1 MLVDANNPKG
11 LGPLQRVA
19 AYERR
24 LMPKPRPPGAVP
36 LSSLLAAQ
44 RPKSSGCSKTLKSAK
59 RQSSSNSV
67 SWRGGGGGAV
77 HRQPVA
83 VQVVREPAAVG
94 DRPLLQ
100 ERVESRSLSA
110 KDHIISNIACIR
122 YVNVNCSEIYTHE
135 CTYVRMSVMHTYS
148 HTQMYVYTYSVHM
161 YCTVLN
167 VCVYISTKGTLMMYV
182 RI

>member
-1 MLVDANNPKG
+1 MDANDPKG

-44 RPKSSGCSKTLKSAK
+44 RPKSSGCSKTLKSTK

-67 SWRGGGGGAV
+67 SWRGGEGGAV
-77 HRQPVA
+77 RRQPVA

-94 DRPLLQ
+94 DRHLLQ

-122 YVNVNCSEIYTHE
+122 CVNVNCSEIHTHE
-135 CTYVRMSVMHTYS
+135 CTYITYECYAHILAYTHVHTYIR
-148 HTQMYVYTYSVHM
+148 TYSVHTYVV
-161 YCTVLN
+161 YC
-167 VCVYISTKGTLMMYV
+167 MYV
-182 RI
+182 CM

>member
-1 MLVDANNPKG
+1 
-11 LGPLQRVA
+11 
-19 AYERR
+19 
-24 LMPKPRPPGAVP
+24 MPKPRPPGAVP

-77 HRQPVA
+77 RRQPVA

-122 YVNVNCSEIYTHE
+122 YVNVNCSEIHTHKY
-135 CTYVRMSVMHTYS
+135 TYVRMSVMHTYVLAY
-148 HTQMYVYTYSVHM
+148 TDVRIYVQCTYVL
-161 YCTVLN
+161 YCTEC
-167 VCVYISTKGTLMMYV
+167 VCVYKYKRYTHDV
-182 RI
+182 RTYMIYLYESFCSSFIT